1 MRHVLLV
8 MSLLLIASLAE
19 PAADPSAADTPDAA
33 AVSAGAYHTCAVM
46 SDGGL
51 RCWGENSAGQIGD
64 GSTTDRPTPV
74 SVSGLTSGVGSVDA
88 GFNHTCSVS
97 SSGGLKCWGY
107 NYWGNVG
114 DGSTTDQTLP
124 VDVVGLGSGVAS
136 VSAGGSHTCALT
148 QAGSIKCLGYN
159 LYGQLGDGSTTRR
172 ITPVDV
178 AGLNAIAATV
188 SAGENHTCAVTA
200 ASALKCWGYNFSGQ
214 VGDGTTTNRAIPID
228 VPGMDGGVLAVA
240 PAGWHTCALT
250 SGGGVKCWGRNS
262 SGQLGDGTTTDRL
275 APVDVTG
282 LSSGVAALVAGFDH
296 TCAITSGGG
305 LKCWGENGSGQLGD
319 GTTTDRPAP
328 VDVVGLDSGVTAVA
342 PWFGHTCAL
351 TSAGGVKCWGSN
363 SSGQLGDGTTADR
376 TIPVDVAFS
385 GPDTDGDGIEDT
397 SDNCPGETNPGQ
409 EDLDGDGFGDACDPD
424 DDGDGHWDSDE
435 AGKGSDPGAAGST
448 PEACDGLD
456 NDGDGGTDEAPSGA
470 DWDIDGD
477 TVKDCLDASVD
488 TDGDG
493 AVNTLDGDDDGDGA
507 ADEDERQ
514 MSADGL
520 WGCGNGPGHDAY
532 PPDRDRDHDVDVG
545 DVIASFSGRILTPQ
559 RYDARS
565 DAGADGDVDIGDLI
579 SLFGSGKL
587 LTRCAA
593 LTFANSAGSVDGIHI
608 EWATSIAS
616 VFTARD
622 SGLASWSD
630 RTLSGDGLI
639 LDLRRLSG
647 VLSGGQLTVVV
658 RGGSPLVSTCR
669 WTLAGADQGPC

>member
-1 MRHVLLV
+1 MRHVLLAL
-8 MSLLLIASLAE
+8 SLLLIASLAE
-19 PAADPSAADTPDAA
+19 RTAAPGAAATPDAA
-33 AVSAGAYHTCAVM
+33 AVAAGAYHTCAAM
-46 SDGGL
+46 TDGGL

-64 GSTTDRPTPV
+64 GSTSDRPTPV

-148 QAGSIKCLGYN
+148 QAGGIKCWGYN

-228 VPGMDGGVLAVA
+228 VPGMDSGVLAVA

-282 LSSGVAALVAGFDH
+282 LSSGVAALGAGFD
-296 TCAITSGGG
+296 
-305 LKCWGENGSGQLGD
+305 
-319 GTTTDRPAP
+319 
-328 VDVVGLDSGVTAVA
+328 
-342 PWFGHTCAL
+342 HTCAL

-424 DDGDGHWDSDE
+424 DDGDGHWDGDE

-545 DVIASFSGRILTPQ
+545 DVIASFGGRILMPQ

-565 DAGADGDVDIGDLI
+565 DAGADGDVDIGDAI

-593 LTFANSAGSVDGIHI
+593 FTFANSAGSVDGIHI